1 MAITRNLGKR
11 KRGKQSES
19 SSQGTTYRSRNARD
33 QPEDQPESNLNVS
46 RKRRTDLSNSETA
59 VKKRSKG
66 KQKEESV
73 IVDLQDDALM
83 TCENE
88 EGSFITMEEDE
99 EKDKQE
105 EDEED
110 DGDEEDEEDEDE
122 IDWETVHLPPTL
134 PEQMH
139 EESATDVVYK
149 DVEVVFEAPR
159 AVLK

>member
-1 MAITRNLGKR
+1 MATTRNLGKR

-19 SSQGTTYRSRNARD
+19 SSQRTTYRSRNSRD

-73 IVDLQDDALM
+73 IIDLQDDALM

-88 EGSFITMEEDE
+88 EGGFITMVEDE
-99 EKDKQE
+99 EKDKQ
-105 EDEED
+105 
-110 DGDEEDEEDEDE
+110 EEDEEDEDE

-139 EESATDVVYK
+139 EELVTDVVYK

>member
-1 MAITRNLGKR
+1 MATTRNLGKR

-19 SSQGTTYRSRNARD
+19 NSQRNTHRSRNTRD
-33 QPEDQPESNLNVS
+33 QPEDQPESSLNAS
-46 RKRRTDLSNSETA
+46 RKRRADLSNSETA

-73 IVDLQDDALM
+73 IADLQDDALI

-88 EGSFITMEEDE
+88 GDDFITMDENE

-105 EDEED
+105 EDEEN
-110 DGDEEDEEDEDE
+110 EEDDEDEDE

-139 EESATDVVYK
+139 VEELTTDVVYK
-149 DVEVVFEAPR
+149 DVEVVFETPR